1 MVKTNMGI
9 WGDVSDA
16 VQQNNYIVSASGNYG
31 YETKPRIIFEDGVQ
45 KVWTGPGLIKADQT
59 LVRLDDKKRTIK
71 TEYDLNIEPAMYLVG
86 LNPSD
91 RAVQMRL
98 LADAGFIDRGSIGDY
113 ASELRAITNAME
125 MANFAGLEWGNAVRQ
140 RISGQPVG
148 RTGGGVRTYR
158 TSSPDDLKKIGNKV
172 AQQTLGREFTQAE
185 ADQFVQAYQQQEIQ
199 SQRSAYGGGTVQDAP
214 SMDVAA
220 ETFAQQAAPQEAA
233 GYKYLGYI
241 NQLFDSIGVG

>member
-1 MVKTNMGI
+1 MAKDSVWNLEDQYEQEG
-9 WGDVSDA
+9 
-16 VQQNNYIVSASGNYG
+16 QYIRATSAGYG

-45 KVWTGPGLIKADQT
+45 KVWTGAGLIKSDQT
-59 LVRLDDKKRTIK
+59 LVRSSSGAIK
-71 TEYDLNIEPAMYLVG
+71 TEYDLNIEPAMFLVS

-91 RAVQMRL
+91 RAAQMRI

-148 RTGGGVRTYR
+148 RTGGAARTYR
-158 TSSPDDLKKIGNKV
+158 TSSPDDLKKVGNKV

-185 ADQFVQAYQQQEIQ
+185 ADQFVRAYQQQEIQ
-199 SQRSAYGGGTVQDAP
+199 FQRSAYGGGTVQEAP

>member
-16 VQQNNYIVSASGNYG
+16 KQQNNYIVSASGNYG

-45 KVWTGPGLIKADQT
+45 KVWTGSGLIKADQT
-59 LVRLDDKKRTIK
+59 LVRSKDGNIK
-71 TEYDLNIEPAMYLVG
+71 AEYDLNTDPSMLLVG
-86 LNPSD
+86 LNPSQ

-113 ASELRAITNAME
+113 ASELRAVTNAME
-125 MANFAGLEWGNAVRQ
+125 MANFAGLELMNAVSQ
-140 RISGQPVG
+140 RISNLPVG